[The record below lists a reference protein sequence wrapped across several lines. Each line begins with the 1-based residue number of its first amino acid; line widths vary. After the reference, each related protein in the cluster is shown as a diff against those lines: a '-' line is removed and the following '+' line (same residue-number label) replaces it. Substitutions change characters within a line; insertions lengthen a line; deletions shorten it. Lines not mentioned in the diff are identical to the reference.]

1 MVLIHTQDY
10 GTDLI
15 DPTSTSGN
23 VPIDN
28 VIASTL
34 QKVKKQAW
42 LLCPFNIL
50 LVYTY
55 MYNVGKKRSRCDCSG
70 CSQADCGDCSN
81 CRDMKRFGGPGK
93 KKEEMHASSMFK
105 HWYMSKGYIHVL
117 WPYEYRQDVTP
128 TITGCSRHLRCITWY
143 NK

>member
-34 QKVKKQAW
+34 QKVKKQA
-42 LLCPFNIL
+42 
-50 LVYTY
+50 
-55 MYNVGKKRSRCDCSG
+55 
-70 CSQADCGDCSN
+70 
-81 CRDMKRFGGPGK
+81 
-93 KKEEMHASSMFK
+93 
-105 HWYMSKGYIHVL
+105 
-117 WPYEYRQDVTP
+117 
-128 TITGCSRHLRCITWY
+128 
-143 NK
+143 